1 MGRCGLWLASRAA
14 LQPDTVQTSEQE
26 TPLEQLNAR
35 FNVALNNMGR
45 GLSMFDS
52 EARLIVC
59 NKLYREI
66 YDLPEELTRPGT
78 NLAEIVRYHVKKE
91 TGHDDAKEIENQRKW
106 IAHHVAELA
115 RGKSFT
121 HTQYLKSGR
130 IVLVSNQPLTGGG
143 WVDIQEDITEKRLAE
158 QKIDW
163 LARHDA
169 LTEIAN
175 RHHFREQLENWFSAL
190 QTGGG
195 FALHWIDLDHFKE
208 VNDTLGHPVGDALL
222 KSVAKRLRKVLRGPD
237 LVARLGGD
245 EFAVL
250 QAGAVSEAH
259 ATKLAKR
266 LVHTL
271 CEPHQVLGHKVISG
285 GSVGIAL
292 APRDGSTPEELMKHA
307 DLALYSAKTSGRGAY
322 VTYRAEQSQ
331 TTGNRRT
338 LERDLRLALS
348 KGQLELYYQPIV
360 DLKQTAVTSIEAL
373 MRWHHPEIGTIAPGD
388 FIPLAE
394 ETGLIV
400 EMGAWALKQACKDAA
415 TWPEPIKV
423 TVNLSA
429 IQFEGGDLHKVV
441 MDALRESGLE
451 PHRLELEI
459 TESVLLRDEAAVH
472 EVLHKLRDIGVKI
485 ALDDFGTAYA
495 SLSYLRSF
503 PFDKIKIDRSF
514 IRDLDGP
521 QRSDCVAIIHAV
533 AGLARKLQM
542 GAVAEG
548 VETLDHL
555 ETVSMAGCDVQG
567 FFFSEPV
574 PASEVQAVLAGIP
587 ERLATTSGKVPPTSR
602 GANRQRRSSEH
613 KTAAIPAEPINSPE
627 AVFGAV
633 DPGDWP
639 HAAERRAPI
648 VARHLR
654 CNPGAPGSSRR
665 RFLRRAPPRQVKGRP
680 ETALIAASRSW
691 KSDLPAQTRVI
702 KLRLG

>member
-1 MGRCGLWLASRAA
+1 VRKASHASLRAKPNRAA
-14 LQPDTVQTSEQE
+14 PDHFASEPMQSARFDDGPLQALARARASLLPDTNQIYEEKTL
-26 TPLEQLNAR
+26 LEQLNAR
-35 FNVALNNMGR
+35 FDVALNNMGR

-52 EARLIVC
+52 EAQLIVC

-78 NLAEIVRYHVKKE
+78 HLADIVRHHVKKE
-91 TGHDDAKEIENQRKW
+91 TGHDDATEIENQRKW
-106 IAHHVAELA
+106 IANHVAELA
-115 RGKSFT
+115 RGKSFS

-190 QTGGG
+190 QPGSG
-195 FALHWIDLDHFKE
+195 FALHWIDLDHFKD

-222 KSVAKRLRKVLRGPD
+222 RSVAKRLRKVLRGPD

-250 QAGAVSEAH
+250 QADVVREAH

-266 LVHTL
+266 LVRAL
-271 CEPHQVLGHKVISG
+271 AEPHQVLGHKVASG

-292 APRDGSTPEELMKHA
+292 APQDGSSPEELMKHA
-307 DLALYSAKTSGRGAY
+307 DLALYSAKSSGRGAY
-322 VTYRAEQSQ
+322 IAYRPEHSH
-331 TTGNRRT
+331 TTGNRRH
-338 LERDLRLALS
+338 LERDLALALS
-348 KGQLELYYQPIV
+348 NGQLELHYQPIV
-360 DLKQTAVTSIEAL
+360 DLKQTTVTSFEAL
-373 MRWHHPEIGTIAPGD
+373 MRWHHPELGTISPGE

-400 EMGAWALKQACKDAA
+400 EMGAWALKQACLDA
-415 TWPEPIKV
+415 TVWPDDIKV
-423 TVNLSA
+423 TVNLSS
-429 IQFEGGDLHKVV
+429 IQFEDGTLYKVV
-441 MDALRESGLE
+441 TDALRETGLS
-451 PHRLELEI
+451 PRRLELEI
-459 TESVLLRDEAAVH
+459 TETVLLRDDVMVH
-472 EVLHKLRDIGVKI
+472 EVLHKLRNIGVQI

-514 IRDLDGP
+514 IKDLDGP
-521 QRSDCVAIIHAV
+521 QRAECVAIIHAV
-533 AGLARKLQM
+533 AGLARQLQM

-555 ETVSMAGCDVQG
+555 DTVSMAGCDVQG
-567 FFFSEPV
+567 FYFSKPV
-574 PASEVQAVLAGIP
+574 PASEVQAVLAQIP
-587 ERLATTSGKVPPTSR
+587 RSLAASSGKKRPTSR
-602 GANRQRRSSEH
+602 RRTGQRRP
-613 KTAAIPAEPINSPE
+613 KRT
-627 AVFGAV
+627 
-633 DPGDWP
+633 
-639 HAAERRAPI
+639 
-648 VARHLR
+648 
-654 CNPGAPGSSRR
+654 
-665 RFLRRAPPRQVKGRP
+665 Q
-680 ETALIAASRSW
+680 
-691 KSDLPAQTRVI
+691 
-702 KLRLG
+702 

>member
-1 MGRCGLWLASRAA
+1 MQISAQR
-14 LQPDTVQTSEQE
+14 

-35 FNVALNNMGR
+35 FDVALNNMGR
-45 GLSMFDS
+45 GLSMFDGN
-52 EARLIVC
+52 AQLIVC

-78 NLAEIVRYHVKKE
+78 HLAEIVRYHVKKE
-91 TGHDDAKEIENQRKW
+91 TGHDDAKEVENQRKW
-106 IAHHVAELA
+106 IANHVAELA
-115 RGKSFT
+115 RGKSFS

-190 QTGGG
+190 KPGDG

-208 VNDTLGHPVGDALL
+208 VNDTFGHPAGDALL
-222 KSVAKRLRKVLRGPD
+222 RSVAKRLSKVLRGPD

-250 QAGAVSEAH
+250 QAGVVREVQ

-266 LVHTL
+266 LVSAL
-271 CEPHQVLGHKVISG
+271 SEPHQVLGHKVVSG
-285 GSVGIAL
+285 ASVGIVL
-292 APRDGSTPEELMKHA
+292 APQHGPSPEELMKHA
-307 DLALYSAKTSGRGAY
+307 DLALYSAKSSGRGAY
-322 VTYRAEQSQ
+322 VTYRPEHIQG
-331 TTGNRRT
+331 TGNRRH
-338 LERDLRLALS
+338 LERDLRTALS
-348 KGQLELYYQPIV
+348 KGQLELHYQPIV
-360 DLKQTAVTSIEAL
+360 DLKQAAVTSLEAL
-373 MRWHHPEIGTIAPGD
+373 MRWHHPELGTIAPGE
-388 FIPLAE
+388 FIPVAE

-400 EMGAWALKQACKDAA
+400 EMGAWALRQACKDAA
-415 TWPEPIKV
+415 TWPDQTKV

-429 IQFEGGDLHKVV
+429 IQFEDDDLYEVV
-441 MDALRESGLE
+441 TDALRESGLDA
-451 PHRLELEI
+451 HRLELEI
-459 TESVLLRDEAAVH
+459 TESVLLRDEAKVH
-472 EVLHKLRDIGVKI
+472 EVLHKLRGMGVQI

-533 AGLARKLQM
+533 AGLARRLQM
-542 GAVAEG
+542 GSVAEG

-574 PASEVQAVLAGIP
+574 PASEVQALLSGISK
-587 ERLATTSGKVPPTSR
+587 RLAASGKKPPTSR
-602 GANRQRRSSEH
+602 RR
-613 KTAAIPAEPINSPE
+613 K
-627 AVFGAV
+627 V
-633 DPGDWP
+633 
-639 HAAERRAPI
+639 ERVRTNAS
-648 VARHLR
+648 
-654 CNPGAPGSSRR
+654 GS
-665 RFLRRAPPRQVKGRP
+665 
-680 ETALIAASRSW
+680 
-691 KSDLPAQTRVI
+691 
-702 KLRLG
+702 

>member
-1 MGRCGLWLASRAA
+1 LLALARVHAA
-14 LQPDTVQTSEQE
+14 LQPEPAQACEQQ

-52 EARLIVC
+52 EAQLIVC

-78 NLAEIVRYHVKKE
+78 HLSDIVRYHVRKE
-91 TGHDDAKEIENQRKW
+91 TGRDDAKEIENQRKW
-106 IAHHVAELA
+106 IANHVAELA

-121 HTQYLKSGR
+121 HTQYLKNGR
-130 IVLVSNQPLTGGG
+130 IVLVSNQPLSGGG

-190 QTGGG
+190 KPGDG

-208 VNDTLGHPVGDALL
+208 VNDTFGHPVGDALL
-222 KSVAKRLRKVLRGPD
+222 RSVAKRLRKVLRGRD

-250 QAGAVSEAH
+250 QSGAVSEAH
-259 ATKLAKR
+259 ATRLANR
-266 LVHTL
+266 LVRTL
-271 CEPHQVLGHKVISG
+271 CEPHQVLGHKVLSG

-307 DLALYSAKTSGRGAY
+307 DLALYNAKSSGRGAC
-322 VTYRAEQSQ
+322 VIYRPEQSQ
-331 TTGNRRT
+331 TTGNRRH
-338 LERDLRLALS
+338 LERDLHSALS
-348 KGQLELYYQPIV
+348 EGQLELHYQPIV
-360 DLKQTAVTSIEAL
+360 DLERNAVTSLEAL
-373 MRWHHPEIGTIAPGD
+373 MRWHHPTLGTIAPVE

-394 ETGLIV
+394 ETRLIV
-400 EMGAWALKQACKDAA
+400 DMGAWALKQACKDAA
-415 TWPEPIKV
+415 SWPEPTKV

-429 IQFEGGDLHKVV
+429 IQFEDGHLHKVV
-441 MDALRESGLE
+441 TDALRESGLE
-451 PHRLELEI
+451 PQRLELEI
-459 TESVLLRDEAAVH
+459 TESVLLRDEAVVH
-472 EVLHKLRDIGVKI
+472 EALHKLRSIGVQI

-533 AGLARKLQM
+533 AGLARQLQM

-574 PASEVQAVLAGIP
+574 PASEVPAVLSGIP
-587 ERLATTSGKVPPTSR
+587 KQVAAARVKKPRMRPGGKAHGKSGT
-602 GANRQRRSSEH
+602 H
-613 KTAAIPAEPINSPE
+613 
-627 AVFGAV
+627 
-633 DPGDWP
+633 
-639 HAAERRAPI
+639 
-648 VARHLR
+648 
-654 CNPGAPGSSRR
+654 
-665 RFLRRAPPRQVKGRP
+665 
-680 ETALIAASRSW
+680 
-691 KSDLPAQTRVI
+691 
-702 KLRLG
+702 